1 MNLKTILLSCFIL
14 LAANSLFAQDENDVL
29 GYIQRYKELAIN
41 EQLRSGV
48 PAAITLAQGIHESS
62 AGKSELATKANNHFG
77 IKCKSTWTGQT
88 ILHDDDAKQECFR
101 KYTSAEQSYIDHS
114 DFLKASNRYHFLFD
128 LDRTDYAGWASG
140 LKRAGY
146 ATNPQYVKRLTDLVE
161 KYNLQQY
168 TFEAITKANTP
179 SGEIVPLDDKPR
191 NLTQIDDPSTYYKG
205 LKGFWAKKG
214 ETLLPKALEKNIRY
228 ARLLAMN
235 DLGDEPL
242 PSDMFIFTEKKRRV
256 GTEEFHVVKEGETM
270 LLIAQKEAMPL
281 ATLYLFNNL
290 STGQQPEVGEKLTLQ
305 YKSYDKPKIKEQFLN
320 AFDQKNEASPT
331 IVKAEPVHTEPV
343 ITKESPAIET
353 TTQQEITHEAEP
365 IASRVE
371 ETQKTIETNQGQT
384 PVLEESTTAVKE
396 TTQQSEEI
404 AKTETVVEQNVPT
417 VVNNSGNDGIL
428 DAEKA
433 RHMEELLNSQPLDKQ
448 TEVTRSQQDVKQE
461 QSPFTGR
468 NEVVKEQSV
477 TEAPAA
483 IAIPEP
489 PVVKR
494 TYNEPGVDDSTKVLK
509 KKFDL
514 YVYSP
519 RPPRKP
525 DTSRKVE
532 PVVQKVIPEVKKPE
546 PKPSPVKKDEKKT
559 AAKKVVEKAGNK
571 DAKKPVA
578 EKENSKKDKDL
589 QKTAGNK
596 KLTPAEKK
604 KAEADKKKAELAQ
617 KGKDKKE
624 TAADKKKAGKG
635 DKKTDKKEVKSP
647 AKKKK

>member
-14 LAANSLFAQDENDVL
+14 LSASSIFAQDENDVL
-29 GYIQRYKELAIN
+29 EYIQTYKELAIN

-48 PAAITLAQGIHESS
+48 PAAITLAQGIHEST

-77 IKCKSTWTGQT
+77 IKCKSTWTGPT

-101 KYTSAEQSYIDHS
+101 KYSSAEQSYIDHS

-179 SGEIVPLDDKPR
+179 TGEIVPLDDKPR

-235 DLGDEPL
+235 DLADEPL
-242 PSDMFIFTEKKRRV
+242 PTDMFIFTEKKRRV

-290 STGQQPEVGEKLTLQ
+290 SNGQQPEAGEKLALQ

-320 AFDQKNEASPT
+320 AFDQKNEQTSAV
-331 IVKAEPVHTEPV
+331 VKAEPVRTEPV
-343 ITKESPAIET
+343 PNQESRTVET
-353 TTQQEITHEAEP
+353 TIQHESAPVVEP
-365 IASRVE
+365 VATKIE
-371 ETQKTIETNQGQT
+371 ETQAPVETIQVQN
-384 PVLEESTTAVKE
+384 PVVEESTVAVKE
-396 TTQQSEEI
+396 TTQATEEI
-404 AKTETVVEQNVPT
+404 TKTETVVQQNNVAP
-417 VVNNSGNDGIL
+417 VMNNNDGIL

-433 RHMEELLNSQPLDKQ
+433 KRMEELLNSQPLDKQ
-448 TEVTRSQQDVKQE
+448 TETVKVQQEVKQE
-461 QSPFTGR
+461 QSPFGNR
-468 NEVVKEQSV
+468 NEVVKEQAVV
-477 TEAPAA
+477 TEPVA

-494 TYNEPGVDDSTKVLK
+494 TYNEPGVDDSTKALK

-514 YVYSP
+514 IVYSP
-519 RPPRKP
+519 RPQRKP
-525 DTSRKVE
+525 DTPKKVE

-546 PKPSPVKKDEKKT
+546 PKPTPAKKDDKKIVE
-559 AAKKVVEKAGNK
+559 KKVVEKAGRK
-571 DAKKPVA
+571 ETKKPVA
-578 EKENSKKDKDL
+578 EKENGKKELK
-589 QKTAGNK
+589 KTTNNK
-596 KLTPAEKK
+596 KETPAEKK
-604 KAEADKKKAELAQ
+604 KAEADKKKAELAK

-624 TAADKKKAGKG
+624 SAADKKKAGKG
-635 DKKTDKKEVKSP
+635 DKKSDKKEAKTTP